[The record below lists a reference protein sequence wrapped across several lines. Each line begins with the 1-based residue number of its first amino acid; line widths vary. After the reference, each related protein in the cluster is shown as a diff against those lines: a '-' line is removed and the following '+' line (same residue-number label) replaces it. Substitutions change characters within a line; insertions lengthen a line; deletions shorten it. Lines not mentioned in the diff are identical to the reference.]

1 MDDRKLKLMGNAP
14 VRSAII
20 RLAVPTM
27 LAAVV
32 QILYNLTDTLFIGM
46 LGDRDLVAAISLAI
60 PLIFILIAFGNIFGI
75 GAASYI
81 SRQLG
86 AGNFEEARHSNAV
99 AAYTAAG
106 GGAVLSAVMFIFREP
121 LLSVVGTS
129 ADTFAPTA
137 GYFGILIAF
146 GPLLIL
152 QITLAGLVR
161 SEGATAKAMWG
172 MIIGV
177 GSNIVLDPIFIFSF
191 GMGIEGAA
199 WATVIG
205 NGLGTLFYLLHFAKG
220 RTVLS
225 IKASDF
231 RPSARIYSQTL
242 EIGIP
247 AALSML
253 IMSVSF
259 IVGNIFAAGYGDD
272 VVAGFGI
279 NQRINSTCIMLIIG
293 LTQGYQPFAGYNFGA
308 KHYHR
313 LAMGLKITMLY
324 STALSLVFLAAF
336 QIYAREI
343 VSVFLQGDSKE
354 IASSVEAGVKFLKA
368 FSLGLP
374 FIGVQLTFMVT
385 FQATGK
391 AIRALLLAL
400 GRQLLLFLPL
410 LLILDNLFGFGGLIY
425 AQPSADV
432 ISTIAAALMSISF
445 LANLRRLQGREDE
458 EGQGGLLSET
468 SPG

>member
-1 MDDRKLKLMGNAP
+1 MDDRKLRLMGQAP

-27 LAAVV
+27 LASVV

-46 LGDRDLVAAISLAI
+46 LGDKDLVAAISLAI
-60 PLIFILIAFGNIFGI
+60 PLIFVLGAVGNIFGV

-86 AGNFEEARHSNAV
+86 AGSFEEAKRANAV
-99 AAYTAAG
+99 AAYTATGA
-106 GGAVLSAVMFIFREP
+106 GAVLSAAMFIFREP
-121 LLSVVGTS
+121 LLRIAGTS
-129 ADTFAPTA
+129 ADTFGPTMS
-137 GYFGILIAF
+137 YFGILIAF

-152 QITLAGLVR
+152 QVALAGLVR
-161 SEGATAKAMWG
+161 SEGATAKSMWG

-177 GSNIVLDPIFIFSF
+177 GSNIVLDPLFIFGF

-205 NGLGTLFYLLHFAKG
+205 NGLGTLFYLLHFVSG

-225 IKASDF
+225 IKRKDF
-231 RPSARIYSQTL
+231 KPSARIYSQTF

-253 IMSVSF
+253 IMSASF
-259 IVGNIFAAGYGDD
+259 IVGNIFASGYGDD

-308 KHYHR
+308 KHYLR
-313 LAMGLKITMLY
+313 LAKGLKTTMLY
-324 STALSLVFLAAF
+324 STVLAIAFLLTF
-336 QIYAREI
+336 QLFAREI
-343 VSVFLQGDSKE
+343 VGVFLQGE
-354 IASSVEAGVKFLKA
+354 TASVESTVDAGVVFLKA

-374 FIGVQLTFMVT
+374 FVGLQITFMVT

-391 AIRALLLAL
+391 AVRALLIAL

-410 LLILDNLFGFGGLIY
+410 LVLFDRLFGFSGLVY
-425 AQPSADV
+425 AQPAADIV
-432 ISTIAAALMSISF
+432 STIAAVLMSVTF
-445 LANLRRLQGREDE
+445 LKQLKELERSE
-458 EGQGGLLSET
+458 EEAALAAAG
-468 SPG
+468 

>member
-14 VRSAII
+14 VRSAIV
-20 RLAVPTM
+20 RLALPTM
-27 LAAVV
+27 MAAVV

-46 LGDRDLVAAISLAI
+46 IGDKNLVAAISLAI
-60 PLIFILIAFGNIFGI
+60 PLVFILVAFGNIFGI

-86 AGNFEEARHSNAV
+86 AGNFEEAWHANTV
-99 AAYTAAG
+99 ATYTAAG
-106 GGAVLSAVMFIFREP
+106 GGALLSAVMFIFREP
-121 LLSVVGTS
+121 LLSIVGTS
-129 ADTFAPTA
+129 ADTFAPTL

-152 QITLAGLVR
+152 QVALAGLVR

-177 GSNIVLDPIFIFSF
+177 GSNIILDPVFIFVF
-191 GMGIEGAA
+191 NAGIEGAA

-205 NGLGTLFYLLHFAKG
+205 NGLGTLYYVLHFIKG
-220 RTVLS
+220 KTVLS
-225 IKASDF
+225 IKPKHF
-231 RPSARIYSQTL
+231 RPTKRIYWQTL
-242 EIGIP
+242 EIGLP

-259 IVGNIFAAGYGDD
+259 ILGNIFAAGYGDD

-279 NQRINSTCIMLIIG
+279 NQRINSTCIMLIVG

-308 KHYHR
+308 KHYRR
-313 LAMGLKITMLY
+313 LASGLKITTFY
-324 STALSLVFLAAF
+324 STALAIIFTAAF
-336 QIYAREI
+336 QLFARDI
-343 VSVFLQGDSKE
+343 VSLFIQGE
-354 IASSVEAGVKFLKA
+354 PATVEAGVKFLKA

-374 FIGVQLTFMVT
+374 FVGLQMTFMST

-391 AIRALLLAL
+391 AARAFVLAL

-410 LLILDNLFGFGGLIY
+410 LVLLNNAFGLNGFIY

-432 ISTIAAALMSISF
+432 VSTAAAMLMSVSF
-445 LANLRRLQGREDE
+445 LKQLRRMERE
-458 EGQGGLLSET
+458 EGNLCLEAGT
-468 SPG
+468 TYP

>member
-1 MDDRKLKLMGNAP
+1 MDDRKLRLMGKAP
-14 VRSAII
+14 VKSAII

-32 QILYNLTDTLFIGM
+32 QILYNLTDTFYIGM
-46 LGDRDLVAAISLAI
+46 LGDSDLVAAISLAI
-60 PLIFILIAFGNIFGI
+60 PLVFVINAFGNIFGI

-86 AGNFEEARHSNAV
+86 AGNMEEARHANAV

-106 GGAVLSAVMFIFREP
+106 GGAVLSAVMFVFREP
-121 LLSVVGTS
+121 LLRLIGTS
-129 ADTFAPTA
+129 PETLAPTL
-137 GYFGILIAF
+137 GYFSILIAF

-152 QITLAGLVR
+152 QVAMAGLVR

-177 GSNIVLDPIFIFSF
+177 GSNIILDPVFIFVF
-191 GMGIEGAA
+191 GLGVEGAA

-205 NGLGTLFYLLHFAKG
+205 NGLGTLFYILHFTRG

-225 IKASDF
+225 IAPADF
-231 RPSARIYSQTL
+231 RPTARIYWQAF
-242 EIGIP
+242 EIGLP

-253 IMSVSF
+253 IMSASF
-259 IVGNIFAAGYGDD
+259 MAGNIFASAYGDK

-293 LTQGYQPFAGYNFGA
+293 LTQGYQPFAGYNYGA
-308 KHYHR
+308 RHYGR
-313 LAMGLKITMLY
+313 LRSGLKITMLY
-324 STALSLVFLAAF
+324 ATLLAAF
-336 QIYAREI
+336 FTVVFQLFGGQIVGLFINNDPET
-343 VSVFLQGDSKE
+343 VS
-354 IASSVEAGVKFLKA
+354 AGEKFLKA

-374 FIGVQLTFMVT
+374 FVGLQKTFMVT

-391 AIRALLLAL
+391 AVRALLLAL
-400 GRQLLLFLPL
+400 GRQLIAFLPL
-410 LLILDNLFGFGGLIY
+410 LVLLDYLFGLDGFVY
-425 AQPSADV
+425 AQPGADL
-432 ISTIAAALMSISF
+432 ISTVAAVLMSVSF
-445 LANLRRLQGREDE
+445 LRHLGRLERDE
-458 EGQGGLLSET
+458 GTKLSAET
-468 SPG
+468 EAGSPAGCR

>member
-1 MDDRKLKLMGNAP
+1 MDDRKLKLMGQAP
-14 VRSAII
+14 VKSAII
-20 RLAVPTM
+20 RLAIPTM
-27 LAAVV
+27 LASVV

-46 LGDRDLVAAISLAI
+46 LGDKDLVAAISLAI
-60 PLIFILIAFGNIFGI
+60 PLVFVLVAVGNVFGV

-86 AGNFEEARHSNAV
+86 AGKFEEARHANAV

-106 GGAVLSAVMFIFREP
+106 GGAVLSAAMFIFRGP
-121 LLSVVGTS
+121 LLSIVGTS
-129 ADTFAPTA
+129 PDTFGPTM

-152 QITLAGLVR
+152 QVALAGLVR
-161 SEGATAKAMWG
+161 SEGATSKAMWG
-172 MIIGV
+172 MVIGL
-177 GSNIVLDPIFIFSF
+177 GSNIILDPLFIFEF

-205 NGLGTLFYLLHFAKG
+205 NGLGTLFYLLHFMKG

-225 IKASDF
+225 IKREDF
-231 RPSARIYSQTL
+231 KPSARIYSQTF

-253 IMSVSF
+253 IMSASF

-313 LAMGLKITMLY
+313 LAKGLKTTMLY
-324 STALSLVFLAAF
+324 STVLAAVFLIAF
-336 QIYAREI
+336 QLFAREI
-343 VSVFLQGDSKE
+343 VSVFLQGEAGSVE
-354 IASSVEAGVKFLKA
+354 STVEAGVKFLKA

-374 FIGVQLTFMVT
+374 FIGLQITFMVT

-391 AIRALLLAL
+391 ALRALLIAL
-400 GRQLLLFLPL
+400 GRQLLIFLPL
-410 LLILDNLFGFGGLIY
+410 LVLLDRLFGFGGLIY
-425 AQPSADV
+425 AQPAADI
-432 ISTIAAALMSISF
+432 ISTIGAVLMSISF
-445 LANLRRLQGREDE
+445 LKQLKELERAEDE
-458 EGQGGLLSET
+458 ARLAVAS
-468 SPG
+468 